1 MIDDEKKVI
10 RFIGNDDGIHL
21 ANDTFDGL
29 GASLWTRNVAAGS
42 RRAGQG

>member
-1 MIDDEKKVI
+1 MIDDAKMVI
-10 RFIGNDDGIHL
+10 RFVGNDDGIHL

-29 GASLWTRNVAAGS
+29 GASLWARNVAEGS